1 MPISVLTNVTS
12 LSAQRSLGYTQMNLS
27 NNVARLSSGQ
37 RINSAGDD
45 AAGLAI
51 SEKLKA
57 EIRSANQASRNA
69 SDGISLT
76 QVAEGALNEIG
87 NILGRMRE
95 LATQSSNGVLG
106 SQERNFIDT
115 EFQNLKSEINRISAV
130 TEFNGRTL
138 LNGGAASTN
147 AVVLQ
152 VGIRATGNDKLT
164 INVQTTN
171 TASLALTTNIRTN
184 TQTTSQN
191 SLAVIDNAIN
201 SISTRRANLGA
212 LQNRLQSTISNL
224 SVSSE
229 NLSAANS
236 RIRDVDIAEETAK
249 LARNQILSQAGAS
262 MLSQANQLPQVAL
275 SLLR

>member
-12 LSAQRSLGYTQMNLS
+12 LSAQRNLNTTQFNLS

-37 RINSAGDD
+37 RINVAGDD

-76 QVAEGALNEIG
+76 QVTEGALNEIG
-87 NILGRMRE
+87 NILVRMRE

-147 AVVLQ
+147 SVVLQ
-152 VGIRATGNDKLT
+152 IGIRATANDKLT

-171 TASLALTTNIRTN
+171 ATSLSLTTNIRTN

-191 SLAVIDNAIN
+191 SLAVLDNAIN

-224 SVSSE
+224 SVASE

-236 RIRDVDIAEETAK
+236 RIRDVDIAEETAR

-262 MLSQANQLPQVAL
+262 MLAQANQLPQVAL